1 MLDIPMYI
9 LTISPSSCITLW
21 PTRKNRLQPRRIVM
35 KSLAKVMILTLMTVL
50 TLAESGCKTSRDAVR
65 ADYDQQ
71 IREGTANNVDYY
83 RRNRM

>member
-1 MLDIPMYI
+1 
-9 LTISPSSCITLW
+9 
-21 PTRKNRLQPRRIVM
+21 M